1 MSKTENTKDKLGL
14 HDIDDKTKKDLFNK
28 FVQAGGQVVQE
39 KKKSGLSD
47 FDREKQMSYR
57 KKIETHRS
65 TIQEK
70 RPLPGGRTSQPGSR
84 PPVRRPSAAVQS
96 AAIAES
102 GNFFDRMTIRFRLS
116 FMGIADFFNPTFKQS
131 FIERFN
137 TEYKSAL
144 LEAQMMYLDIFKQNP
159 EIGKVIMTQL
169 DKARPLYYE
178 TIEMI
183 AGIYDRT
190 LFLNITEAFESFPDI
205 PQKLADHEELMT
217 HVFRRVYILRQYSDL
232 ILNAFEKAI
241 QIQMKIE
248 KDKASV
254 YTAKRKRIRNS
265 LFVIFHKMMPRL
277 YWLFCRYQA
286 RTIPMG
292 DPVIETLLNIT
303 VDDKPGRRK
312 AFEESEGIEIP
323 VAPARTDDSQ
333 EEDAA
338 EADEKQEEQS
348 VLPGEIKKG
357 LELMYSIDLKKLKSE
372 LDRKNVFRF
381 TSENDKIHITS
392 LLLYEFDRD
401 YSLIL
406 TTNKIKYNI
415 IYEAS
420 GKIDYRLQLSDLYN
434 DLRSC
439 LDSVSEY
446 ASVVEGYEKAR
457 LDKPLSNDQYVSY
470 SKKLQLL
477 EKNRKQSAH
486 KCRVTIRTFMER
498 VSDILKP
505 LITDMDGDQKIVTN
519 PQEILQFDAGIEGSR
534 KLGGRKIY
542 ETIYLTYCYAL
553 AFAHRLSPEGDL
565 AGELE
570 FREGESQQ
578 PFIEQEKTTPSNQ
591 GEAAPAK
598 KPEPS
603 VKKDDGK
610 SVLSEL
616 DDLF

>member
-14 HDIDDKTKKDLFNK
+14 QNIDDKTKKDLFNK

-47 FDREKQMSYR
+47 FDREKQMNYR

-70 RPLPGGRTSQPGSR
+70 RPAPQGRTSQAGSR
-84 PPVRRPSAAVQS
+84 PAARRPSPAVQAS
-96 AAIAES
+96 SLAES
-102 GNFFDRMTIRFRLS
+102 GNFLDRMSIRFRLY
-116 FMGIADFFNPTFKQS
+116 FMGIADFFNPAFKKT

-137 TEYKSAL
+137 TDYKSAL
-144 LEAQMMYLDIFKQNP
+144 LEAQMVYLDIFKQNP
-159 EIGKVIMTQL
+159 TAGKVIITQL
-169 DKARPLYYE
+169 DKARPLYFE

-183 AGIYDRT
+183 ANVYDRT
-190 LFLNITEAFESFPDI
+190 RFLNITEAFESFPDI
-205 PQKLADHEELMT
+205 PQRLADHEELMT
-217 HVFRRVYILRQYSDL
+217 YVFKRLYVLRQFSDL

-248 KDKASV
+248 KKKASV
-254 YTAKRKRIRNS
+254 YSAKRKRIRNS
-265 LFVIFHKMMPRL
+265 LFVIFHKMLPRL

-292 DPVIETLLNIT
+292 DPVIESLLNIT
-303 VDDKPGRRK
+303 VDDKPGKRK

-323 VAPARTDDSQ
+323 VAPQR
-333 EEDAA
+333 EED
-338 EADEKQEEQS
+338 EQGDDEEEQEEQ
-348 VLPGEIKKG
+348 VILPDEIKKG
-357 LELMYSIDLKKLKSE
+357 MELMYSIDLQKLKGE
-372 LDRKNVFRF
+372 LERRNVFRF
-381 TSENDKIHITS
+381 TTENDKIHITA

-406 TTNKIKYNI
+406 TTNKIKYNVM
-415 IYEAS
+415 YEAT
-420 GKIDYRLQLSDLYN
+420 GKVDYKTQLSDMYN

-446 ASVVEGYEKAR
+446 ASVVEAYEKAR

-486 KCRVTIRTFMER
+486 KCRVTIRTFMGR
-498 VSDILKP
+498 VADILKP
-505 LITDMDGDQKIVTN
+505 LIADMNGDQKIVSN
-519 PQEILQFDAGIEGSR
+519 PQDLLQFDSDIEGSR

-542 ETIYLTYCYAL
+542 ETIFLTYCYASAL
-553 AFAHRLSPEGDL
+553 AHRLSPEGDL

-570 FREGESQQ
+570 FKEGEARQSYTEPQNG
-578 PFIEQEKTTPSNQ
+578 ESETPEDREPQ
-591 GEAAPAK
+591 GPK
-598 KPEPS
+598 KKAEPS
-603 VKKDDGK
+603 EKKDNGK

>member
-14 HDIDDKTKKDLFNK
+14 NNIDDKTKKDLFNK

-47 FDREKQMSYR
+47 FDREKQMNYR
-57 KKIETHRS
+57 KKIENHRS
-65 TIQEK
+65 TIQDK
-70 RPLPGGRTSQPGSR
+70 RPMPQGRTPQSGSR
-84 PPVRRPSAAVQS
+84 PPVRRPSASVQTS
-96 AAIAES
+96 SIPES
-102 GNFFDRMTIRFRLS
+102 GNFFDRITIRFRLY
-116 FMGIADFFNPTFKQS
+116 FMGITDFFNPAFKKT

-144 LEAQMMYLDIFKQNP
+144 LEIQMVYLDIFKQNP
-159 EIGKVIMTQL
+159 AVGKAIINQL

-183 AGIYDRT
+183 SGLYDRSR
-190 LFLNITEAFESFPDI
+190 FLNITEAFESFPDI
-205 PQKLADHEELMT
+205 PQKLSDHEELMT
-217 HVFRRVYILRQYSDL
+217 HIFKRLYVLRQFPDL

-241 QIQMKIE
+241 QLQMKIE
-248 KDKASV
+248 KNKASV
-254 YTAKRKRIRNS
+254 YTAKRKKVRNS

-292 DPVIETLLNIT
+292 DPVIESLLTIT
-303 VDDKPGRRK
+303 ADDKPGRRK
-312 AFEESEGIEIP
+312 AYDEPEGIEIP
-323 VAPARTDDSQ
+323 VAPQRDEESQ
-333 EEDAA
+333 EGN
-338 EADEKQEEQS
+338 EEEVQDDTA
-348 VLPGEIKKG
+348 VLPDEIKKG
-357 LELMYSIDLKKLKSE
+357 MDLMYSIDLNKLKSE
-372 LDRKNVFRF
+372 LERKNVFRF
-381 TSENDKIHITS
+381 TSENDKIHITA

-415 IYEAS
+415 IYEAT
-420 GKIDYRLQLSDLYN
+420 GKVDYKTQLSDMYN

-477 EKNRKQSAH
+477 ENNRKQSAH
-486 KCRVTIRTFMER
+486 KCRVTIRTFMGR
-498 VSDILKP
+498 VADILKP
-505 LITDMDGDQKIVTN
+505 LITDMDGNQKIVSN
-519 PQEILQFDAGIEGSR
+519 PQELLQFDSDIEGSR

-542 ETIYLTYCYAL
+542 ETIYLTYCYASAL
-553 AFAHRLSPEGDL
+553 AYRLSPEGDL

-570 FREGESQQ
+570 FKDGEGRQAFSESQNGESPPEGETQ
-578 PFIEQEKTTPSNQ
+578 
-591 GEAAPAK
+591 PAK
-598 KPEPS
+598 KKTEPAE
-603 VKKDDGK
+603 KTDNEK